1 MIYNVIDPF
10 SRSSR
15 IVRTA
20 LWC

>member
-20 LWC
+20 LRC